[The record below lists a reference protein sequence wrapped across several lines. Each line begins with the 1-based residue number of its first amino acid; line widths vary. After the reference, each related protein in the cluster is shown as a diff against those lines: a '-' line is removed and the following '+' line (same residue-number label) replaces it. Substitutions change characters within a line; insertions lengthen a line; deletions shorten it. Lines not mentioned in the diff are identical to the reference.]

1 MVRRR
6 KTSPKVSTSF
16 SPYQKVYILSRRKKS
31 QTWHKYGI
39 IKVIEN
45 NKALVIWDYLS
56 YYGSSKSPASWV
68 ELTQLKHERGTTK
81 RTTFYS

>member
-1 MVRRR
+1 MIRRR

-31 QTWHKYGI
+31 QTWRKYGI

-45 NKALVIWDYLS
+45 NKALIIWDYIFRRS
-56 YYGSSKSPASWV
+56 AGSWV
-68 ELTQLKHERGTTK
+68 ELTQLKHERRTTK

>member
-1 MVRRR
+1 MIRRR

-31 QTWHKYGI
+31 QTWRKHGI

-56 YYGSSKSPASWV
+56 YGSGKSPASWV
-68 ELTQLKHERGTTK
+68 ELTQLKHERRTTK